1 LLAYV
6 LEAVRACRALLSLRI
21 EWQPVSSK
29 MVHVATRRCLT
40 AAGTFESR
48 FIGQKSV
55 CSAYA
60 GSSFKT
66 RASGS
71 HRLFATEAT
80 EFRHQ
85 NAAPPPPPP
94 VIPRLPEITSPSR
107 VSSTVTS
114 ASSSS
119 PVNTD
124 SDRQQDITEAS
135 YDHGLPA
142 SFGRNQLDTSVR
154 TIDTQL
160 QADLEAI
167 LAEFKAPIRYA
178 FAYGSGVFK
187 QAGYSQTV

>member
-1 LLAYV
+1 
-6 LEAVRACRALLSLRI
+6 
-21 EWQPVSSK
+21 
-29 MVHVATRRCLT
+29 MVNAATRRCLS
-40 AAGTFESR
+40 ASSALESR
-48 FIGQKSV
+48 FYGQSSIS
-55 CSAYA
+55 SAYA
-60 GSSFKT
+60 GLSYKA
-66 RASGS
+66 RASGSHS

-114 ASSSS
+114 SSSS
-119 PVNTD
+119 SAPVNTD
-124 SDRQQDITEAS
+124 SDRREDITEAS

-154 TIDTQL
+154 TIDPEL

-187 QAGYSQTV
+187 QAGYSQKV